1 MTMQWLTI
9 AVISG
14 SAAIILYGFKMMVVR
29 FDRLIQEVQGLKEVT
44 VGQDAKIGENKRQIE
59 GHKER
64 LDNHAERIRKVELK
78 QASFH

>member
-14 SAAIILYGFKMMVVR
+14 SAGIILYGFKMMVVR

-44 VGQDAKIGENKRQIE
+44 VSQDAKIGENKRRID
-59 GHKER
+59 GNDSR
-64 LDNHAERIRKVELK
+64 LNDHADRIRKVELK